1 VYPKSLMRL
10 IRIPPLSSSCN
21 APVLAGWSVRS
32 GNSVIRSATSRAM
45 RAGAGSLTSTSHG
58 LPRPLQRRINVSE
71 NTVTTPNTTNTQLQ
85 KNALGVAGIVFL
97 VLAAVAPLTGIVVVA
112 SLAIALGNGG
122 GTPASFLIVAI
133 LLLLFAV
140 GYAQMSKQ
148 LVNAGGFY
156 AFVVKGLGR
165 TGGLVAG
172 LIATLGY
179 NFFVVGT
186 IGTSGFFMQIV
197 IADLTGFELNWYVWG
212 LASIIVCFL
221 MARRGVNFSSKVL
234 GVSLVLE
241 TLILVVFDIS
251 VLVQTGYDVSAFGPA
266 AVFSGSLPI
275 GLLLAA
281 TGFLGF
287 EATALFSE
295 EARQP
300 LRTIPRATYIA
311 ICSIGLI
318 LGVTTWAVVSATGV
332 AQAQATA
339 LEHLP
344 TGDLIFSLSERY
356 LGTVMTDIMMI
367 LLLVSLFAAM
377 LAFHNSAT
385 RYLYALGRAKVLPS
399 ALARTRTNGAP
410 QFAGIVQAVFAAV
423 VAGLFALAGLDPISS
438 LVPSMIGF
446 GTLCVLVLQAL
457 AALSIVVYFRRSGDP
472 RWWSTF
478 VAPGI
483 GFLGL
488 LAIVILAIANFDI
501 VAGSTELAVRLLPL
515 LLVVALVGGIVYAA
529 YLRRSKPA
537 VYDGLATDL
546 EQFDAPAETSTLV
559 N

>member
-1 VYPKSLMRL
+1 MSEPIAHTRL
-10 IRIPPLSSSCN
+10 K
-21 APVLAGWSVRS
+21 A
-32 GNSVIRSATSRAM
+32 NS
-45 RAGAGSLTSTSHG
+45 
-58 LPRPLQRRINVSE
+58 
-71 NTVTTPNTTNTQLQ
+71 
-85 KNALGVAGIVFL
+85 LGVAGIVFL

-122 GTPASFLIVAI
+122 GTPASFLIVAVV
-133 LLLLFAV
+133 LLLFAV

-186 IGTSGFFMQIV
+186 IGTSGFFMQTV
-197 IADLTGFELNWYVWG
+197 IADLTGFDLHWYVWG
-212 LASIIVCFL
+212 LASIVVSFF
-221 MARRGVNFSSKVL
+221 MARRGVDFSSKIL

-241 TLILVVFDIS
+241 TLILIVFDIS
-251 VLVQTGYDVSAFGPA
+251 VLVQTGFDVAAFGPQ

-295 EARQP
+295 EAKRP
-300 LRTIPRATYIA
+300 LTTIPRATYVA
-311 ICSIGLI
+311 ICAIGLI
-318 LGVTTWAVVSATGV
+318 LAVTTWAVVSATGV
-332 AQAQATA
+332 QQAQDVA
-339 LEHLP
+339 LKHLP
-344 TGDLIFSLSERY
+344 TGDLIFSLSQKY
-356 LGTVMTDIMMI
+356 LGTVMTDVMMI

-385 RYLYALGRAKVLPS
+385 RYLYALGRARVLPRS
-399 ALARTRTNGAP
+399 LARTRPNGAP

-457 AALSIVVYFRRSGDP
+457 AALSIVVYFRRRRDP

-483 GFLGL
+483 GFVAL
-488 LAIVILAIANFDI
+488 LVIVIMAIVNFDI
-501 VAGSTELAVRLLPL
+501 VAGSDALAIRLLPL
-515 LLVVALVGGIVYAA
+515 LLLVALVGGIGYGW

-537 VYDGLATDL
+537 VYDALATDL
-546 EQFDAPAETSTLV
+546 EKFNAHAGSEAEAEQPV
-559 N
+559 A

>member
-1 VYPKSLMRL
+1 M
-10 IRIPPLSSSCN
+10 
-21 APVLAGWSVRS
+21 
-32 GNSVIRSATSRAM
+32 
-45 RAGAGSLTSTSHG
+45 H
-58 LPRPLQRRINVSE
+58 
-71 NTVTTPNTTNTQLQ
+71 TQLR
-85 KNALGVAGIVFL
+85 KNALGVAGVVFL

-122 GTPASFLIVAI
+122 GTPAAFFIIAIV
-133 LLLLFAV
+133 LLLFAV

-197 IADLTGFELNWYVWG
+197 IADLTGFDLHWYAWG
-212 LASIIVCFL
+212 LASIIVSFV
-221 MARRGVNFSSKVL
+221 MARRGIDFSSKVL
-234 GVSLVLE
+234 GASLVLE

-251 VLVQTGYDVSAFGPA
+251 VLVQTGFDVSAFSPA
-266 AVFSGSLPI
+266 TVLSGSLPI

-295 EARQP
+295 EARKPQ
-300 LRTIPRATYIA
+300 RTIPLATYIA
-311 ICSIGLI
+311 VTSIGVI

-332 AQAQATA
+332 AQAQETA

-344 TGDLIFSLSERY
+344 TGDLVFSLSQQY
-356 LGTVMTDIMMI
+356 LGSAMTDIMMV

-385 RYLYALGRAKVLPS
+385 RYLYALGRAKVLPTV
-399 ALARTRTNGAP
+399 LARTREGGAP
-410 QFAGIVQAVFAAV
+410 HVAGIAQAVFAAV
-423 VAGLFALAGLDPISS
+423 VAGLFALAGLDPITS
-438 LVPSMIGF
+438 LVPSMLGF
-446 GTLCVLVLQAL
+446 GTLCVIVLQAL
-457 AALSIVVYFRRSGDP
+457 AAVSIVVYFRRARDP

-488 LAIVILAIANFDI
+488 LVIVVLAIVNFDT
-501 VAGSTELAVRLLPL
+501 VAGSDAFIIRLMPL
-515 LLVVALVGGIVYAA
+515 LLVLALVGGIGYAA
-529 YLRRSKPA
+529 HLKKAKPA

-546 EQFDAPAETSTLV
+546 EKITVHAGDGDV
-559 N
+559 KVG